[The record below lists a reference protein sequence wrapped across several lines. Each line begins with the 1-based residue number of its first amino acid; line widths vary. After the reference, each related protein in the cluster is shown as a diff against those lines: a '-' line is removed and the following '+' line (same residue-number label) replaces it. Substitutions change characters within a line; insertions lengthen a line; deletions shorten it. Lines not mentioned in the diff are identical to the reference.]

1 MLNRFVLAA
10 LVLMGGASAQA
21 QVLNRMAV
29 LPLHGAASGRLE
41 NPDDE
46 VYQLVVGAFLR
57 TRRFELVE
65 RKRLDDVLAEA
76 KFQASGLVDEAGA
89 VKLGRLLGVPWVLIG
104 SYKGELIPFYGEKVS
119 SNVLFRWFTSK
130 LTLNLRLVD
139 VETGKILE
147 TFEASGS
154 HKDST
159 QEKTRAGL
167 FEDCRVKLDR
177 VVANTFPLAGV
188 LLRVDGEKEVMV
200 DLGKKDGI
208 AVGDLFQAVEYS
220 PDVVHPTTGKVIK
233 GAPRPLAELKVMSVG
248 PESCIMKVSGAKG
261 PLKPG
266 LSVESRQRKAGAWET
281 FMDKVI
287 K

>member
-1 MLNRFVLAA
+1 MFNRIALAA
-10 LVLMGGASAQA
+10 LVLLGGSGANA
-21 QVLNRMAV
+21 QVVNRMAV
-29 LPLHGAASGRLE
+29 LPLHGTTSGHLE
-41 NPDDE
+41 NPEDE

-104 SYKGELIPFYGEKVS
+104 SYKGELIAFYGDKAS
-119 SNVLFRWFTSK
+119 QNVLFRWFTSK

-154 HKDST
+154 NKDST
-159 QEKTRAGL
+159 REKTRAGL
-167 FEDCRVKLDR
+167 FDDCRVKLDR
-177 VVANTFPLAGV
+177 VVANSFPLAGII
-188 LLRVDGEKEVMV
+188 LRLEGEKEVLV
-200 DLGKKDGI
+200 DLGKRDGV
-208 AVGDLFQAVEYS
+208 APGDAFQAVEVGA
-220 PDVVHPTTGKVIK
+220 DVVHPATGKVIK
-233 GAPRPLAELKVMSVG
+233 GAPRVVADLKVSSVG

-261 PLKPG
+261 PLRPG
-266 LSVESRQRKAGAWET
+266 LSVESRTRKAGAWET